1 MVYKYNYYKFKS
13 KVVSWNIFYRDI
25 EIDFKS

>member
-13 KVVSWNIFYRDI
+13 KAVSWNIFYRDI
-25 EIDFKS
+25 EIDFKP